1 MTGIGV
7 GPAPV
12 GVFAKRLQTLGQ
24 ELSLER
30 N

>member
-7 GPAPV
+7 GPARV
-12 GVFAKRLQTLGQ
+12 GVFAERLQTLGQ